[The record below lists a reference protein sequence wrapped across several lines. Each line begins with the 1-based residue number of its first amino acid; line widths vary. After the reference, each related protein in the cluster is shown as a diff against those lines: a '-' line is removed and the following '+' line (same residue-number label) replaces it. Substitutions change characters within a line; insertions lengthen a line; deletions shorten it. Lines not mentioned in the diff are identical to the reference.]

1 MTEILH
7 NAWMG
12 WQDYI
17 SAGKLAALLGA
28 ALIFLW
34 LSYRKIRWRSLVA
47 YTTLAAACCV
57 IPVTAAGL
65 MLYQTKFYD
74 YQWIWSMVPAT
85 AVTAY
90 GAVLFLEDYRA
101 DLKGAEKRQ
110 GAVMVLLLLAVLL
123 LCSGMG
129 GVTVGETASAGDG
142 STETEDFDRATA
154 EEVLRQVSEQ
164 TQNAQLCL
172 WAPREVIEYARE
184 TEPSVSLLY
193 GRNMWDD
200 WLNAYAYDTYPE
212 ELVSLCRWMEEAADT
227 GEDKGLVKQVRA
239 ALRAGA
245 NCILLP
251 DMLAEEAVLR
261 LESLQGIRLEAVEGY
276 YLLLADCE
284 I

>member
-1 MTEILH
+1 MTELLH

-12 WQDYI
+12 WQDFI

-28 ALIFLW
+28 ALIFMW
-34 LSYRKIRWRSLVA
+34 LSYRKIRWKSLLI
-47 YTTLAAACCV
+47 YTTLTAACCV
-57 IPVTAAGL
+57 LPVTAAGL

-74 YQWIWSMVPAT
+74 YQWIWSLVPAT
-85 AVTAY
+85 ALTAC
-90 GAVLFLEDYRA
+90 GAVLFIEDYRA
-101 DLKGAEKRQ
+101 DMKGAGRCR
-110 GAVMVLLLLAVLL
+110 GIVLTLLLLGLLL
-123 LCSGMG
+123 LCSGVG
-129 GVTVGETASAGDG
+129 NRESGEGVSLSGE
-142 STETEDFDRATA
+142 DRGQEALERAAA
-154 EEVLRQVSEQ
+154 EETLRQVREQ
-164 TQNAQLCL
+164 AENMQLCL
-172 WAPREVIEYARE
+172 WAPRRIMEYARE
-184 TEPSVSLLY
+184 TDSSVSLLY

-212 ELVSLCRWMEEAADT
+212 ELVNLCRWMEEAADT

-245 NCILLP
+245 NGILLP

-284 I
+284 N